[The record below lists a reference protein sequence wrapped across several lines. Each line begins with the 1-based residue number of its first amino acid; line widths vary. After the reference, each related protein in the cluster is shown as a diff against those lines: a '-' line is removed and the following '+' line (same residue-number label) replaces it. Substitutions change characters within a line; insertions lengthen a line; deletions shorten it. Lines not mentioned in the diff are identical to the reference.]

1 MDDRLIEDMKAVH
14 LHPGDEGMLPEG
26 RGWLLVEF
34 GGKDKNDS
42 DAKARAAMDAL
53 KRAEHPPSMRLYD
66 DPPLEQKIWKLRES
80 GLGATAHVPQ
90 KKITWEGWED
100 STVPPGNLGKYLREL
115 RKLFERY
122 GYACDLYGHFGQGC
136 VHTRIDFDLE
146 TAEGIRSFRAFLH
159 DAARLVV
166 SLGGSISGEHG
177 DGQSK
182 AELLPIMYGD
192 ELMQAFREF
201 KRIWDPQNK
210 MNPGKVVNAYR
221 ADENLRLGTSYDP
234 PRLKTW
240 FQYPADGG
248 DAARAALRCV
258 GVGECRKEHGVM
270 CPSYMATREEMHATR
285 GRAHLL
291 WEAMKGEVIT
301 AGWKEPA
308 VKEALDLCL
317 SCKGCKGE
325 CPVKVDMATY
335 KAEFFAHYYE
345 GRLRPL
351 NAYAFGYIDKW
362 SRLASHAP
370 RLASRLANTGIAKRL
385 LNIPAVRTV
394 PAFADRA
401 FTRNFRRIGA
411 GMRVILWPDTFNN
424 YFHPEVAH
432 AAAAAL
438 AHAGCDVVVPP
449 QPLCCGR
456 PLYEFGLLDSARR
469 YLERVLDVLDADIRA
484 GTPIV
489 GLEPACVSVF
499 REELPNLLAHD
510 EQAKRLTSQVY
521 LLSEFLAH
529 KAPAFPFGKLKR
541 KALVHAHCHHQ
552 AVLKTDALREV
563 LGRLGLDYEL
573 LDSGC
578 CGMAGSYG
586 FEEEK
591 YDVSVK
597 CAERVLL
604 PAVRRAD
611 ADTLVVT
618 DGFSC
623 RAQIE
628 QLAGRRPVHVAEL
641 LRLAMDE
648 ARA

>member
-1 MDDRLIEDMKAVH
+1 
-14 LHPGDEGMLPEG
+14 
-26 RGWLLVEF
+26 
-34 GGKDKNDS
+34 
-42 DAKARAAMDAL
+42 
-53 KRAEHPPSMRLYD
+53 
-66 DPPLEQKIWKLRES
+66 
-80 GLGATAHVPQ
+80 
-90 KKITWEGWED
+90 
-100 STVPPGNLGKYLREL
+100 
-115 RKLFERY
+115 
-122 GYACDLYGHFGQGC
+122 
-136 VHTRIDFDLE
+136 
-146 TAEGIRSFRAFLH
+146 
-159 DAARLVV
+159 
-166 SLGGSISGEHG
+166 
-177 DGQSK
+177 
-182 AELLPIMYGD
+182 
-192 ELMQAFREF
+192 
-201 KRIWDPQNK
+201 
-210 MNPGKVVNAYR
+210 
-221 ADENLRLGTSYDP
+221 
-234 PRLKTW
+234 
-240 FQYPADGG
+240 
-248 DAARAALRCV
+248 
-258 GVGECRKEHGVM
+258 
-270 CPSYMATREEMHATR
+270 
-285 GRAHLL
+285 
-291 WEAMKGEVIT
+291 
-301 AGWKEPA
+301 
-308 VKEALDLCL
+308 
-317 SCKGCKGE
+317 
-325 CPVKVDMATY
+325 
-335 KAEFFAHYYE
+335 
-345 GRLRPL
+345 
-351 NAYAFGYIDKW
+351 
-362 SRLASHAP
+362 
-370 RLASRLANTGIAKRL
+370 
-385 LNIPAVRTV
+385 
-394 PAFADRA
+394 
-401 FTRNFRRIGA
+401 
-411 GMRVILWPDTFNN
+411 MRVILWPDTFNN

-456 PLYEFGLLDSARR
+456 PLYEFGLLESARR